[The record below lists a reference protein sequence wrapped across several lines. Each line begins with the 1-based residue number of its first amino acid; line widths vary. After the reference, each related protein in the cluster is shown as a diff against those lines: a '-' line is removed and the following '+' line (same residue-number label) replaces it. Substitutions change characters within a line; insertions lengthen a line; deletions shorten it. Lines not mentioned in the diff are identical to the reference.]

1 MVDVKREDL
10 TLQDWTKG
18 ISADEFAWG
27 SYFYSEWISSGYST
41 KWFELG
47 YKYRKWLLNSRRNWR
62 TIAITPS
69 TNYWF
74 LCFTKDGRIEAE
86 DYWNDWDKGSLYS
99 YIPFSWSDTT
109 WYENWLL
116 FGNYAIW
123 IRQRRVDVI
132 DYNNLFD
139 ENSQLLPNPDLSDST
154 WWTVGTWW
162 TITDDWAVHTTWETW
177 TLNSTPTWSYT
188 SSDVMRCVLKIKD
201 WTNGNITVTLWNWSQ
216 TSQDR
221 ADWLYVFSLKCDST
235 TELVITPSS
244 TFNGTIESVN
254 IYQYDNDA
262 IKDWVTTLYNPN
274 NTWPRPALCWEWDLY
289 VASGNRV
296 TVISLTDWGHRG
308 RELVDE
314 NYTIVSITQQAW
326 NLILW
331 ATNGYDSRQY
341 YWNWVDAVATEVIEW
356 KWLIIQWVTGT
367 ETVSYVLTTSWATS
381 WSVEWYEYRLYIVS
395 GYQRNLIASKL
406 YMQQSQEYLN
416 AWHYNVNKKFDFNDV
431 TWYWAMTIF
440 LDSLYIPWCDGV
452 YKYWADIPWLSKS
465 WTRPIKYD
473 TWATNIVLGQRWHFL
488 GIATTVDG
496 KNYIW
501 YVDNRGYTD
510 NGYLISEAIY
520 WDRLSTRKSLEKIKI
535 WYKNVASSVGGIK
548 VYAIVDD
555 TYFWRFRPTSNPTL
569 RPSVWDI
576 YNIANNTTGK
586 VIDVD
591 IDNGVITLVT
601 VNDTWSYTWVANT
614 TLTKVSWDGD
624 DSITVGYN
632 YDNMCLI
639 KTIESDNQW
648 YGSDLIFGKDFV
660 NSYMPYWYKIQFVV
674 ELSSN
679 DSRLS
684 PEIYEFSIHSD
695 IDDIVL

>member
-1 MVDVKREDL
+1 MVEVKREDI

-18 ISADEFAWG
+18 ISADEFAGG
-27 SYFYSEWISSGYST
+27 SYYYSEWISSGYST

-47 YKYRKWLLNSRRNWR
+47 YKYRKWLLNSRKDWR

-69 TNYWF
+69 SNFWF

-86 DYWNDWDKGSLYS
+86 DYWNDADKGSLYS
-99 YIPFSWSDTT
+99 YIPYSSSDTT

-116 FGNYAIW
+116 FGKYAIG

-139 ENSQLLPNPDLSDST
+139 ENSQLLPNPDLSSST
-154 WWTVGTWW
+154 GWTVGTWW
-162 TITDDWAVHTTWETW
+162 TITDDWAVHTTGTTW

-188 SSDVMRCVLKIKD
+188 TSDVMRCVLKIKD
-201 WTNGNITVTLWNWSQ
+201 WTNGNITVSLWNWSQ

-221 ADWLYVFSLKCDST
+221 ADWLYVFSLKCSAT

-244 TFNGTIESVN
+244 AFDGTIETVN
-254 IYQYDNDA
+254 MYQYDEDA
-262 IKDWVTTLYNPN
+262 VKDGVATLYNPT

-296 TVISLTDWGHRG
+296 TTISLTDWGHKG
-308 RELVDE
+308 KELVDE
-314 NYTIVSITQQAW
+314 NFTIVSITQQAW

-381 WSVEWYEYRLYIVS
+381 WTVEWYEYRLYVVS
-395 GYQRNLIASKL
+395 GYQRELIASKL
-406 YMQQSQEYLN
+406 YMQQTQEYLE
-416 AWHYNVNKKFDFNDV
+416 AWHYNINKKFDFNDV
-431 TWYWAMTIF
+431 TGYWAMTIF

-452 YKYWADIPWLSKS
+452 YKYWSDIPWLSKS
-465 WTRPIKYD
+465 RTRPIKYD

-488 GIATTVDG
+488 GIATTVDW

-501 YVDNRGYTD
+501 YVDNRWYTD
-510 NGYLISEAIY
+510 NGYLVTDAIY
-520 WDRLSTRKSLEKIKI
+520 WDRLSTKKSLEKLKI
-535 WYKNVASSVGGIK
+535 WYKNVASSVGNIK
-548 VYAIVDD
+548 IYAIVDD
-555 TYFWRFRPTSNPTL
+555 TYFWRFRPTATPTV
-569 RPSVWDI
+569 RPSVWDV
-576 YNIANNTTGK
+576 YEVANNTTAR
-586 VIDVD
+586 VINVD
-591 IDNGVITLVT
+591 TTEWVITLVT
-601 VNDTWSYTWVANT
+601 VSDEWSYPWVAKT
-614 TLTKVSWDGD
+614 TLTKISWEWD
-624 DSITVGYN
+624 DSIVVGYN
-632 YDNMCLI
+632 YDNMCHI
-639 KTIESDNQW
+639 KTIESENQT
-648 YGSDLIFGKDFV
+648 YGSDLVFGKDFISS
-660 NSYMPYWYKIQFVV
+660 NMPYRYKIQFVI
-674 ELSSN
+674 ELNSSDN
-679 DSRLS
+679 RLS
-684 PEIYEFSIHSD
+684 PEIYEFSMHSD